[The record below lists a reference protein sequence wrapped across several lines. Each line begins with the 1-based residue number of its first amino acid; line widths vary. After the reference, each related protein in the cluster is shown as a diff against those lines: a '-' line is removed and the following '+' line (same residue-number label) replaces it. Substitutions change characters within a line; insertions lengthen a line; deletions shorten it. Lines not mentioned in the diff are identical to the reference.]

1 MKEDNLTVKSVL
13 GVYGVW
19 QILSALVSAALSSAV
34 VLYGYTIKAEGVK
47 SLLIAGIGVFSTI
60 LVLIGGCLIALGAVA
75 AVRKVKIREE
85 QARADVE
92 IKKSLAEARLAAE
105 KAMAFD
111 YKMYAPIESESVSA
125 ILQHCS
131 WDLDKLHN
139 KEVKHIDVWD
149 ANYISLKT
157 LLDGGTAYG
166 SSFQCLPVRN
176 DEKWGKCII
185 QVSFIPMDRDG
196 NIPIILRMPNAH
208 SRDAVMRGLKE
219 TGVQNPKFTF
229 VSFSPVPMCF
239 GKTFDLLGCY
249 KREVPNRIDE
259 SQFAFE
265 EVGCTMKY
273 ECDGTS
279 RRIYLFYVIAV
290 HYQSI
295 CFIGKDGTLDMNVIK
310 GLFAV
315 DPAAPQDEI
324 KFFRKDHDVIIAAAS
339 PGEIYNALSADGNKE
354 VVSESVKRL
363 FANSNYVVRSMQRDF
378 DTNSDMIFEDHFD
391 LSKGKLGEV
400 ELAHIQR
407 MRM

>member
-19 QILSALVSAALSSAV
+19 QILSALVSATLSSAV
-34 VLYGYTIKAEGVK
+34 VLYGYTIKVEGVK
-47 SLLIAGIGVFSTI
+47 SLIIAGIGVFSTI
-60 LVLIGGCLIALGAVA
+60 FVLIGGCLIALRAVA

-111 YKMYAPIESESVSA
+111 YKMYASIESESVSA
-125 ILQHCS
+125 ILRHCS

-139 KEVKHIDVWD
+139 KEVKHIDVRD
-149 ANYISLKT
+149 DNYLSLET
-157 LLDGGTAYG
+157 LLDGGTVYG

-185 QVSFIPMDRDG
+185 QVSFIPMDMDG

-219 TGVQNPKFTF
+219 TGVQKPKFTF
-229 VSFSPVPMCF
+229 VSFSPVPM
-239 GKTFDLLGCY
+239 GYRKSFDLLECY
-249 KREVPNRIDE
+249 KREVPNRIDK
-259 SQFAFE
+259 SQFAFS

-273 ECDGTS
+273 ECEGTS

-290 HYQSI
+290 HYQNI
-295 CFIGKDGTLDMNVIK
+295 CFIGKDGSLDLCVIK
-310 GLFAV
+310 RLFAV
-315 DPAAPQDEI
+315 DPVAPQDEV
-324 KFFRKDHDVIIAAAS
+324 KFFRKDHDVIIAAAR

-354 VVSESVKRL
+354 SLSESVKRL
-363 FANSNYVVRSMQRDF
+363 FANSDYVVRSMRRDF
-378 DTNSDMIFEDHFD
+378 DTNTDMIFEDHFD
-391 LSKGKLGEV
+391 LSEGKLGEV

-407 MRM
+407 MRV